1 MVCTK
6 MICSQ
11 ICDILEPWENVAPER
26 TGKVLGKMMFI
37 FFMEGIYGT
46 DFKTL

>member
-1 MVCTK
+1 

-11 ICDILEPWENVAPER
+11 IYDILEPRKSVVPGR
-26 TGKVLGKMMFI
+26 RGKVLGKMMFI